1 MTKVWT
7 RVARRAAVCALP
19 ALLVFYLRRYVTEP
33 EISAATMAS
42 RAVSGRMRPR

>member
-19 ALLVFYLRRYVTEP
+19 ALLAWPALGATVLALALIAAVTAFYRRP
-33 EISAATMAS
+33 S
-42 RAVSGRMRPR
+42 P